1 MALVGEAHILV
12 KAITTGVQKDIDKA
26 FSGADSAGEKAGRS
40 AASGF
45 SRGFGNNTDGSVIF
59 RKFYTAKEMNVFKKA
74 RQDFLDLA
82 AKGYVV
88 SVAVTALTG
97 VIGSLVGGLGVL
109 ALTAAAAAGP
119 ALLGLV
125 GILGAVA
132 VAAAVLVTV
141 FKGVGDALK
150 AQGDAAAGAAE
161 REKAYA
167 RATRDLEDAKYN
179 YAETEKEVAR
189 RVKQAADAIVDAA
202 DAEVDAKRA
211 VESAERSYQDSVD
224 ATAEALEDVTKARE
238 EAKEAIQQLRFELEG
253 GVISEKKARL
263 EFEKA
268 RESLQRVQDLPPN
281 SRARREAEL
290 AFAEA
295 DLNLRRAIDK
305 NGDLRKK
312 TSQANKEGIDGNKNV
327 LNAEKN
333 LIKARQAQNDAEVAA
348 YKSTKELTKAT
359 QELNAAKE
367 YAKVNGELEK
377 KNMREMELAQR
388 AVTDATNAQ
397 ADALKSNGVDA
408 YAEAMAKLSP
418 EAQKFVEAM
427 KPIKEELA
435 ALKLL
440 MQDAFF
446 KNFTDAITGLANTY
460 IPLLTPSL
468 VTLAEKLGE
477 VAGYFK
483 TVFTTPE
490 KTAEVK
496 LIFDDMAI
504 VVGNLGTAF
513 VDFAAALVTL
523 AAEFSPYMVEFS
535 AFIAKKAEAFK
546 NSIEEK
552 KASEELKETLDKL
565 VDVVKKLGTA
575 FGNTF
580 STLANLISA
589 AIGPG
594 SGGELL
600 LNWLID
606 VTAKWEILT
615 AGGSANA
622 GLKQFIL
629 DLSTNFIKLAEIL
642 GALVITVLKIAA
654 SEGFGKFLDKLKEA
668 TPIIEDIALKIT
680 DALPSF
686 GDFIV
691 SLAKFL
697 NLVVD
702 AAPIQ
707 LFFNILKTALDGLV
721 FVLDNPIG
729 KAFLAFTGLLLA
741 ASVGFNK
748 LSDGVTFYKDSVL
761 KSIDNISKMKDS
773 ILGAATVVK
782 AKTTALLNSTAA
794 TKLFS
799 GAQKV
804 LNAVLNANP
813 ILKIVAVAFLLVGA
827 LVALYKNNEAFREIV
842 DKVWGAIK
850 DVIEKVVDAVMGYF
864 EKVIEIGKALWDPIL
879 DALKFIWDAVTAYF
893 GLIFGFWKAIVE
905 TIIGIGLIIWNFL
918 SEKIIEIWGVV
929 TGYWNDT
936 VLPFIT
942 GIVTKVAEAG
952 AAVWNWISE
961 KLTEIWGKVT
971 GYWDK
976 TVYPFVSGIVKAVK
990 EKAGDIWNFVSDA
1003 ISTAW
1008 GKVTGY
1014 FDKTIYPFIEKIKD
1028 KVTAAAK
1035 GIWDGLKSGLS
1046 AVINFI
1052 IDGVNLIIDGINLLI
1067 RGANA
1072 VKIGKDITLIQKI
1085 KPVNLAKGGI
1095 VSPSVG
1101 GTLAR
1106 IGEAGRP
1113 ERVEPLDPDG
1123 LSKRDK
1129 AMIQMLSGGIGGGI
1143 NITVNP
1149 SADMDERELANL
1161 VSRQLA
1167 FQLRKGAA

>member
-12 KAITTGVQKDIDKA
+12 KAITTGVQKDIDNA
-26 FSGADSAGEKAGRS
+26 FSGSDSAGERAGRN

-59 RKFYTAKEMNVFKKA
+59 RKFYTAKEMKVFKKA

-97 VIGSLVGGLGVL
+97 AIGSLVGGLGVL
-109 ALTAAAAAGP
+109 ALTVAAAAGP
-119 ALLGLV
+119 ALLGFV
-125 GILGAVA
+125 GTLGAVA
-132 VAAAVLVTV
+132 VAAAALTTV
-141 FKGVGDALK
+141 FKGVGDALS
-150 AQGDAAAGAAE
+150 AQNDVSAGAAE
-161 REKAYA
+161 RAKAVT
-167 RATRDLEDAKYN
+167 RATRDLEDAKYS
-179 YAETEKEVAR
+179 YAETEKEVAK
-189 RVKQAADAIVDAA
+189 RVKEAADAIVDAA
-202 DAEVDAKRA
+202 DAEADARRD
-211 VESAERSYQDSVD
+211 VESAERAYQDSVE
-224 ATAEALEDVTKARE
+224 ATTEALEDVTKARE
-238 EAKEAIQQLRFELEG
+238 DAKEAIQQLRFELEG

-305 NGDLRKK
+305 TGDLRKK
-312 TSQANKEGIDGNKNV
+312 TNQANKEGIDGNKNV

-333 LIKARQAQNDAEVAA
+333 LIKARQSQSDAEVAA
-348 YKSTKELTKAT
+348 YKSTKDLTKAT

-367 YAKVNGELEK
+367 YAKKNGELEK
-377 KNMREMELAQR
+377 KNMRDMELAQR
-388 AVTDATNAQ
+388 AVTDATNALTEAQ
-397 ADALKSNGVDA
+397 NSGGVSK

-435 ALKLL
+435 ALKLQ

-446 KNFTDAITGLANTY
+446 DDFTTAVTDLTEVY

-468 VTLAEKLGE
+468 VALADELGK
-477 VAGYFK
+477 VATKFK
-483 TVFTTPE
+483 DAFVTPE
-490 KTAEVK
+490 KQAEVK
-496 LIFDDMAI
+496 LIFDDFVI

-513 VDFAAALVTL
+513 VDFAAALTTL
-523 AAEFSPYMVEFS
+523 AAEFSPYLVEFS

-552 KASEELKETLDKL
+552 KASGELKDTLDKM
-565 VDVVKKLGTA
+565 VGVVKDLGEA

-580 STLANLISA
+580 STLANLLDA
-589 AIGPG
+589 ATGPG
-594 SGGELL
+594 SGGQLL
-600 LNWLID
+600 LDWLKET
-606 VTAKWEILT
+606 TAKWETLT
-615 AGGSANA
+615 AGGDQNT
-622 GLKQFIL
+622 GLKTFLL
-629 DLSTNFIKLAEIL
+629 DLATNFTKLADIVGDL
-642 GALVITVLKIAA
+642 LVIVLKVAA

-668 TPIIEDIALKIT
+668 TPIIGEVAEKIT
-680 DALPSF
+680 SALPAF
-686 GDFIV
+686 GGFVV
-691 SLAKFL
+691 SLAKFIA
-697 NLVVD
+697 LVVD

-707 LFFNILKTALDGLV
+707 LFFNILKGALDALI
-721 FVLDNPIG
+721 FVLNNPVG
-729 KAFLAFTGLLLA
+729 KAFLALTGLLLA

-748 LSDGVTFYKDSVL
+748 IAAGVTFYKN
-761 KSIDNISKMKDS
+761 SIMGSIANIKDMKDKVFDA
-773 ILGAATVVK
+773 LTVVK
-782 AKTTALLNSTAA
+782 AKGIALKESAIG
-794 TKLFS
+794 TKIFA

-804 LNAVLNANP
+804 LNAVLNASP
-813 ILKIVAVAFLLVGA
+813 LVKIVTIAFLLVGA
-827 LVALYKNNEAFREIV
+827 LIALYKNNEAFREIV

-850 DVIEKVVDAVMGYF
+850 ETIGVVVDAVMGYF
-864 EKVIEIGKALWDPIL
+864 NKVIEIGKALWDPIL

-905 TIIGIGLIIWNFL
+905 TIIGIGLIIWDFL
-918 SEKIIEIWGVV
+918 SEKIIEIWEKV
-929 TGYWNDT
+929 TGYWNNT

-942 GIVTKVAEAG
+942 EIVGKVAEFG
-952 AAVWNWISE
+952 AKIWDWISD
-961 KLTEIWGKVT
+961 KIITIWAKVT

-976 TVYPFVSGIVKAVK
+976 TIYPFVSGIVKAVK
-990 EKAGDIWNFVSDA
+990 DKAGAIWDFVSDA

-1008 GKVTGY
+1008 GKVTSY
-1014 FDKTIYPFIEKIKD
+1014 FDKTIYPFIRGIKTA
-1028 KVTAAAK
+1028 VTNAAS

-1046 AVINFI
+1046 GVVNFI
-1052 IDGVNLIIDGINLLI
+1052 IDRLNNVIDGINWAI
-1067 RGANA
+1067 RQANK
-1072 VKIGKDITLIQKI
+1072 VKIGKDIDQLDRIP
-1085 KPVNLAKGGI
+1085 PVKLAMGGI
-1095 VSPSVG
+1095 VRPTSG
-1101 GTLAR
+1101 GTLAM

-1129 AMIQMLSGGIGGGI
+1129 AMIQFLSGGAGGGI